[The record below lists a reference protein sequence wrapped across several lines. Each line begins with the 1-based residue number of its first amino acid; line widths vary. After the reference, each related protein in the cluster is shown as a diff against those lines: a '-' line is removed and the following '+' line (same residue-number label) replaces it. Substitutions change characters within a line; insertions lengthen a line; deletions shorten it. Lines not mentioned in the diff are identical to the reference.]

1 MNEKT
6 NDLIDEDLAA
16 FEEEYDEHREAL
28 FDLIS
33 GYAEENELDDAMLT
47 GLLLDLAVSM
57 RMVIYAHGIEKPSA
71 SGLKLEL
78 DRFLK
83 EVGEHVR
90 EVKKGAE
97 EFIAEVKADIEA
109 N

>member
-1 MNEKT
+1 MNEPT
-6 NDLIDEDLAA
+6 DDELAA
-16 FEEEYDEHREAL
+16 FEQEYDEHREAL

-33 GYAEENELDDAMLT
+33 NYAEENELDDAMLT

-57 RMVIYAHGIEKPSA
+57 RMVIYAHSMEKPSS

-83 EVGEHVR
+83 DVGEHVR
-90 EVKKGAE
+90 EVKKGAD
-97 EFIAEVKADIEA
+97 EFIADVKAEREA

>member
-1 MNEKT
+1 MAEPT
-6 NDLIDEDLAA
+6 DDEEFDA
-16 FEEEYDEHREAL
+16 FAEEYDAHREAL
-28 FDLIS
+28 FDIVS

-57 RMVIYAHGIEKPSA
+57 RMVIYAHSMEKPSA

-83 EVGEHVR
+83 DVGEHVR
-90 EVKKGAE
+90 EVKKGAD
-97 EFIAEVKADIEA
+97 EFIADIKAEREA